1 MKKIILVINDIV
13 TPANYKLPAEDT
25 NSDNK
30 RWAFPPIKLSEEEAN
45 ECDQQVR
52 TKVRGLQ

>member
-13 TPANYKLPAEDT
+13 TPANDKLPTKDSEG
-25 NSDNK
+25 DNK

-45 ECDQQVR
+45 ECD
-52 TKVRGLQ
+52 

>member
-13 TPANYKLPAEDT
+13 TPANDKLPTEDT
-25 NSDNK
+25 KSDDK
-30 RWAFPPIKLSEEEAN
+30 RWALPPIKLSEEEAN

>member
-13 TPANYKLPAEDT
+13 TPANDKLPAED
-25 NSDNK
+25 SEGDNK
-30 RWAFPPIKLSEEEAN
+30 RWALPPIKLSEEEAY

-52 TKVRGLQ
+52 TKVRGSQ